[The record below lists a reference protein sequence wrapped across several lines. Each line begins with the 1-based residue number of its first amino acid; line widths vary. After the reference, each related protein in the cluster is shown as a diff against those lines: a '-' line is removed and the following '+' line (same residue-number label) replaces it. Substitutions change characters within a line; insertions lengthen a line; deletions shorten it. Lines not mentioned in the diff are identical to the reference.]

1 MSSSSTDGRR
11 DPFAPV
17 ADPPSAAGVP
27 AHLVDH
33 LHAPDERV
41 FALKAEL
48 DAARRAARAAEEKA
62 TEALRV
68 AAAADRRS
76 RVASE
81 REARK
86 LADALARAEE
96 AERALAVAARRADAG
111 ERGVVDAERRSLAL
125 EAELREKTRDAE
137 DARERLDE
145 ARAVGLTLEDDV
157 EVLRERVRDLE
168 RGVPRRSVA
177 SQTEYSSDDLA
188 RGDRVVPAMTT
199 TTTKKTKPPGG
210 FRDAADG
217 WLRELAAVGA
227 DASVDPATGLVVRA
241 SARPPLA
248 PRGLGVDLLPR
259 PPPDLGAAGYAPAA
273 AVAAAARAVDA
284 LLLPAVERAL
294 ERSLPLREEL
304 RAILEN
310 HVAPIVDARVA
321 RVTLGDRPGRRHRGA
336 LVDVGRENRDARAAE
351 WTARRRAAEAPF
363 LRATR
368 AASGAAR
375 AGGDGGGMDARDGR
389 VEDEPNGVFLGEGPT
404 GTLDGEAR
412 DVGWDGDDPSWS
424 ATNEYGS

>member
-33 LHAPDERV
+33 LHAPDKRV

-188 RGDRVVPAMTT
+188 RGDRVVPAAT

-241 SARPPLA
+241 RASPARA
-248 PRGLGVDLLPR
+248 AGLGVDLLPR

-273 AVAAAARAVDA
+273 AAAAARAVDA

-351 WTARRRAAEAPF
+351 WTARRRAG
-363 LRATR
+363 LRGG
-368 AASGAAR
+368 ASGR
-375 AGGDGGGMDARDGR
+375 GRGGDGRARRTGR
-389 VEDEPNGVFLGEGPT
+389 G
-404 GTLDGEAR
+404 
-412 DVGWDGDDPSWS
+412 
-424 ATNEYGS
+424 

>member
-33 LHAPDERV
+33 LHAPDKRV

-145 ARAVGLTLEDDV
+145 ARTVGLTLEDDV

-188 RGDRVVPAMTT
+188 RGDRVVPAAT

-273 AVAAAARAVDA
+273 AAAAAARAVDA

-310 HVAPIVDARVA
+310 LSLIHI
-321 RVTLGDRPGRRHRGA
+321 
-336 LVDVGRENRDARAAE
+336 
-351 WTARRRAAEAPF
+351 
-363 LRATR
+363 
-368 AASGAAR
+368 
-375 AGGDGGGMDARDGR
+375 
-389 VEDEPNGVFLGEGPT
+389 
-404 GTLDGEAR
+404 
-412 DVGWDGDDPSWS
+412 
-424 ATNEYGS
+424 